1 MPTCR
6 WITLSLATAMFV
18 SASAVS
24 DAADAVRG
32 PAYPPPVRGPAYPPP
47 PPIPLF
53 YNWTGLYVGVHA
65 GGGWADLGFGDTGS
79 GFIGGGQVGYNYQ
92 VNRWV
97 WGLEADV
104 SGSGIKNNLVSLGSL
119 LTASLNWN
127 AFWTL
132 TPRLGYAFDNWLV
145 YGKAGG
151 AWADVSVSGTVLG
164 MPFNVGGGTA
174 SGWVVGV
181 GAEYAFRNNWS
192 AKVEYNH
199 FDFGSDS
206 DIFGIS
212 NSVTVDTVKA
222 GVNYRFGGPGGPW
235 WPF

>member
-1 MPTCR
+1 MSKCKL
-6 WITLSLATAMFV
+6 IKLGLATAMLA

-24 DAADAVRG
+24 HAVDA
-32 PAYPPPVRGPAYPPP
+32 VRGPAYPPP

-53 YNWTGLYVGVHA
+53 YNCTGLYVGVHA
-65 GGGWADLGFGDTGS
+65 GGGWADLGVGDTGS
-79 GFIGGGQVGYNYQ
+79 GFIGGGQIGYNYQ
-92 VNRWV
+92 INQWV
-97 WGLEADV
+97 WGLEAEV
-104 SGSGIKNNLVSLGSL
+104 SGSGVKNNLATFGTPFGPI
-119 LTASLNWN
+119 TASFNWN
-127 AFWTL
+127 TLWTL

-151 AWADVSVSGTVLG
+151 AWADVSVSVNG
-164 MPFNVGGGTA
+164 PFGFGSSAGGIA

-206 DIFGIS
+206 GIFITG
-212 NSVTVDTVKA
+212 NSVALDTVKA
-222 GVNYRFGGPGGPW
+222 GVNYRFGGPVGPW